1 MTTYYACSA
10 PSGFDTPYYI
20 ASSEIT
26 KTIEIGWSMPS
37 QEGGCAVLGYR
48 IFINDGNDGAL
59 DSEVTA
65 MADRNPNLNS
75 FAIDMTAGT
84 VGLIYKFKVRA
95 ENINN
100 DFIDTNALSVAL
112 ASLPSKPLTPPT
124 SDPSVTN
131 MFTLGVYIDIFT
143 SAENGGS
150 EILNYQIYWDDGARG

>member
-1 MTTYYACSA
+1 M
-10 PSGFDTPYYI
+10 
-20 ASSEIT
+20 
-26 KTIEIGWSMPS
+26 
-37 QEGGCAVLGYR
+37 
-48 IFINDGNDGAL
+48 NDGNDGAL